1 MQASA
6 LRDRVTTTLL
16 DFARDEWAQLG
27 IFLQSSRPPDSWV
40 QDPEALL
47 VFTLDVAR
55 DDARLFDEILD
66 WLRLNG
72 RAFSGRRLSR
82 LAHGD
87 GLEGALVSAAVEWAA
102 DHGSPLRMHVGAAA
116 GAVQP
121 ISVFDRPGIPGRSD
135 EIFLRHGFVKPA
147 TRPSGKS
154 SSPDLRLP
162 INLAFRLRS
171 LLGVSSRAEIVRF
184 LLTSG
189 TPDATTLAI
198 AEAAVSTKRN
208 VNDALKDL
216 ATSGVIERFVIGN
229 EARYGL
235 DRNRWASFL
244 GLAPD
249 AVPAY
254 RDWASLLAA
263 LGEIRR
269 WLRAPEVDG
278 LSEYLRASE
287 ARRLVARVK
296 PALERTGVAVVE
308 LGIADEY
315 WPSFIA
321 TVENALSQ
329 LDPATKANRLNL

>member
-1 MQASA
+1 MQTSA

-27 IFLQSSRPPDSWV
+27 IFLEPSRSPDSWA

-55 DDARLFDEILD
+55 DDARLFDEVLD
-66 WLRLNG
+66 WVRLNG
-72 RAFSGRRLSR
+72 GALSGRRLSR

-87 GLEGALVSAAVEWAA
+87 GLEGALVSAVVEWAA
-102 DHGSPLRMHVGAAA
+102 EHGSPLRMHVGVAARSA
-116 GAVQP
+116 EP
-121 ISVFDRPGIPGRSD
+121 ISVFERPGLPGRSD
-135 EIFLRHGFVKPA
+135 EIFLRHGLAKPA
-147 TRPSGKS
+147 TRPSRKS
-154 SSPDLRLP
+154 STPDLLLA

-171 LLGVSSRAEIVRF
+171 LFGVSSRAEIVRF

-189 TPDATTLAI
+189 VSDATTLAI

-208 VNDALKDL
+208 VNDALNDL
-216 ATSGVIERFVIGN
+216 AVTGVIERFVIGN

-235 DRNRWASFL
+235 DRSRWASFL

-254 RDWASLLAA
+254 RDWRSLLSA

-269 WLRAPEVDG
+269 WLLSPEVDE

-287 ARRLVARVK
+287 ARQLVARIK
-296 PALERTGVAVVE
+296 PALERA
-308 LGIADEY
+308 GIAVIERGIVEEY
-315 WPSFIA
+315 WPSFIK
-321 TVENALSQ
+321 TVENALAQ
-329 LDPATKANRLNL
+329 LAPAGPSAS